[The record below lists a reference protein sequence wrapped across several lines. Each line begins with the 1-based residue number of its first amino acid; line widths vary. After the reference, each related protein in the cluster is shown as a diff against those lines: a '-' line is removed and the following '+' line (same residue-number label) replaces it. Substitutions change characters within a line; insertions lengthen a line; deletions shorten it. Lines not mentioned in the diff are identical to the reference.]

1 MVAPRNPALSCLC
14 YVCNFCVFRTVTSSS
29 HGWGFELP
37 ACASRVSL
45 CLSFGLVCKWR
56 RVLLVLLVSRYRGV
70 SLSTLAPHTSRR
82 KGLVFTVS
90 VARSA
95 SVITCFSTSRGA
107 KQSRQSSEECLCV
120 CRIHFETGLV
130 YVLVPCLLFAAVILR
145 SLD

>member
-37 ACASRVSL
+37 TCASRVSL

-56 RVLLVLLVSRYRGV
+56 HVLLVLLVSRYRGV

-95 SVITCFSTSRGA
+95 SVITCFSTSRGQNRVDNLRRSVCVFVVCTLKPVLSTFLCPA
-107 KQSRQSSEECLCV
+107 FCL
-120 CRIHFETGLV
+120 R
-130 YVLVPCLLFAAVILR
+130 R
-145 SLD
+145 